1 MLWQSAK
8 LESRG
13 WLIGVGGIWLATS
26 LARRDYLSAV
36 VVVVGVIVASFS
48 DCVDRRNRLP
58 RWAIVGMGF
67 MVVAAGVY
75 LAISNYQF
83 SDLFHD
89 IFKR

>member
-1 MLWQSAK
+1 MLGLSAK
-8 LESRG
+8 LDSRG

-36 VVVVGVIVASFS
+36 VVVAGVIATSFS
-48 DCVDRRNRLP
+48 DCVDRRNRP
-58 RWAIVGMGF
+58 IRWAIVGVGF

-75 LAISNYQF
+75 LAINNYQF

-89 IFKR
+89 ILKR